1 MGCVRLAILAFAL
14 CFAPTAAAGET
25 SAELDSTSIWAFVT
39 PTGPEFSDTLR
50 ALQGEQH
57 TLIIRSTS
65 PMEILRG
72 FSASC
77 YAHYEPDSKVR
88 LCRYPYVWIWG
99 MSPPSVHA
107 FVREACTLRIRV
119 LDESGALE
127 DEFELG
133 RLDPNVYALWFRD
146 RRREGGKFRLEL
158 FADGEMAADSDF
170 WEPRQLPGTS
180 PQPAGRN

>member
-1 MGCVRLAILAFAL
+1 MGCVGLAILAFVL
-14 CFAPTAAAGET
+14 CSAATAAAGET
-25 SAELDSTSIWAFVT
+25 GAEPNSASIWAFVT
-39 PTGPEFSDTLR
+39 PTGPVFSDTLR

-57 TLIIRSTS
+57 TLVIRSTNPPGS
-65 PMEILRG
+65 LRG
-72 FSASC
+72 FTASR
-77 YAHYEPDSKVR
+77 YEHYELGSKVR

-99 MSPPSVHA
+99 IAPPSVHA

-133 RLDPNVYALWFRD
+133 RLDPNVYALWFLD

-158 FADGEMAADSDF
+158 FADGEVATVSDF

-180 PQPAGRN
+180 PQPSDRR